1 LHQKLILIDDVYV
14 IAGSHNLSVK
24 SLAENIELSFLIQD
38 DIIYKESE
46 TKFLKLWE
54 TAKDFSWSK

>member
-1 LHQKLILIDDVYV
+1 MALTKAQMRT
-14 IAGSHNLSVK
+14 
-24 SLAENIELSFLIQD
+24 LIQD

-54 TAKDFSWSK
+54 TAKDFPWSKDS